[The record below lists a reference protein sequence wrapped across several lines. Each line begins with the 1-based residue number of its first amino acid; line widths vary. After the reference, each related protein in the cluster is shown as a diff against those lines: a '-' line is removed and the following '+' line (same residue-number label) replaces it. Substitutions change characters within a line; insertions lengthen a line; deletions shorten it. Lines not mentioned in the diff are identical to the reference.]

1 MIQYLIALLLV
12 TLAEGVKAVV
22 SGKGPKG
29 RRNARGMKSTRRKG

>member
-29 RRNARGMKSTRRKG
+29 RKDAYRAHDTHRKT